1 MTHTRKVHVI
11 ACGVLAADLRRTAE
25 RLGVMVTED
34 YLPGGLHESPMRLR
48 EELQAAIDRASDAGV
63 ADRIAI
69 GYGVCGRGTV
79 GIAARNIPLAIPRVH
94 DCIALFLGSDAEYR
108 RQFARYPGTYYI
120 STGWFL
126 EKVQPEP
133 QKECKGGRSARSD
146 RVDHLADKYGR
157 ENAEAIVHFMD
168 SWRRN
173 YQRAAFIDT
182 GAGQAER
189 HAEYARA
196 MAAECGWEYEEI
208 PGDLSLL
215 EKTLAAEAS
224 TDEVLVVQPGCVT
237 RYDPLEGGLTA
248 WRPGEG
254 PAPGEGGRRVLTDAG
269 GTGAPDGPDVSLG
282 VGIDAGG
289 TYTDVVVYDFEDGR
303 VVAKSKALTTRW
315 DYARGI
321 REALDGV
328 DADLLGRVSL
338 ASVSTTLAT
347 NAIVEGQGQ
356 PVGLLLMPPP
366 GAFDPSTLGCEP
378 HAVLGGRLD
387 IGGNEIEPVDARE
400 VISTADAMIRTHGV
414 QAFAV
419 SGYAGSI
426 NPAHEIEVK
435 RILRERTGLSVTCGH
450 ELSELLNF
458 RVRAVTAVLNAR
470 IIPRLARLIAD
481 VERVLSDDGIDAPI
495 MVVKGDGTLMSTATA
510 LERPVE
516 TVLSGPAAS
525 VAGARRL
532 TGCTD
537 ALVTDVGGTT
547 TDTASIVGGAV
558 RVCDRGAS
566 VGGVRTHVK
575 ALEMRTAGLG
585 GDSVISA
592 GPDGI
597 RIGPE
602 RVAPVSWAATH
613 GEDGAAEALNHLA
626 RDLDHCEGE
635 SRPMELLVLA
645 DRSGRDEGLT
655 DTQRRAIE
663 VLRRRPH
670 SLCELAGAIG
680 VEHWRLLDLRVL
692 AETGLVQRCG
702 LTPTDLLHVTGDF
715 RRWDHEFAAA
725 YLDLFARLGDRDAGP
740 LCDELLDRVIRAL
753 AGELL
758 THQTAGRIDL
768 REDCDACRAMLD
780 AMLTGEGEGYS
791 LTAKLTRPVI
801 GIGAPVHS
809 FLPQAA
815 ALLGAEAIIPPD
827 ADVANAVGAIT
838 SHVSVSHEVR
848 IRGDEAGRFAVDG
861 LPGSRTFRKLD
872 EAESYAAAELER
884 LIRRAADEAGAGDG
898 RVRIVSED
906 HVSTAADGTE
916 VFLWRTITG
925 QVTARPDAARL
936 AATGVRTG
944 RNAAL

>member
-25 RLGVMVTED
+25 RLGVTVTED

-79 GIAARNIPLAIPRVH
+79 GIAARDIPLAIPRVH

-133 QKECKGGRSARSD
+133 QKQCKGGRSARSD
-146 RVDHLADKYGR
+146 RVEHLADKYGR

-182 GAGQAER
+182 GAGQGER

-215 EKTLAAEAS
+215 AETLTAEAS

-254 PAPGEGGRRVLTDAG
+254 PAPGETGRRVLTDAG
-269 GTGAPDGPDVSLG
+269 PGGDSENADVRLG
-282 VGIDAGG
+282 LGIDAGG

-328 DADLLGRVSL
+328 DAGLLGRVSL

-366 GAFDPSTLGCEP
+366 GAFDPSSLGCHP
-378 HAVLGGRLD
+378 FAVVGGRLD
-387 IGGNEIEPVDARE
+387 IGGNEVEPVDPDE
-400 VISTADAMIRTHGV
+400 VVAKADAMVRSGGV
-414 QAFAV
+414 RAFAV

-426 NPAHEIEVK
+426 NPAHELEVK

-532 TGCTD
+532 TGCAD
-537 ALVTDVGGTT
+537 ALVVDVGGTT

-558 RVCDRGAS
+558 RVCEDGAR

-575 ALEMRTAGLG
+575 ALDMRTAGLG

-592 GPDGI
+592 DADGV

-602 RVAPVSWAATH
+602 RVAPVSWAAAAH
-613 GEDGAAEALNHLA
+613 GDDGAAGALDHLA
-626 RDLDHCEGE
+626 RNLDHCEGE

-645 DRSGRDEGLT
+645 DRSGSGEDLT
-655 DTQRRAIE
+655 DTQCRAIE
-663 VLRRRPH
+663 ALRRRPH
-670 SLCELAGAIG
+670 SLCELAGAAG
-680 VEHWRLLDLRVL
+680 VEHWRLLDLRALV
-692 AETGLVQRCG
+692 ETGLVQRCG

-715 RRWDHEFAAA
+715 RRWDHDFAAA
-725 YLDLFARLGDRDAGP
+725 YLDLFARMLARDAGS
-740 LCDELLDRVIRAL
+740 LCDELLDRVVRSL
-753 AGELL
+753 ASELL
-758 THQTAGRIDL
+758 TRQMAGRIDL
-768 REDCDACRAMLD
+768 SDDCDACRALVD
-780 AMLTGEGEGYS
+780 AMLTGEGEGFS
-791 LTAKLTRPVI
+791 LRAKLTRPVI

-848 IRGDEAGRFAVDG
+848 IRGDEAGLFAVDG
-861 LPGSRTFRKLD
+861 LPGSRTFRRLD
-872 EAESYAAAELER
+872 EAEAYAAAELET

-906 HVSTAADGTE
+906 HVSKAADGTE
-916 VFLWRTITG
+916 VFLWRAIAG

-936 AATGVRTG
+936 ATSR
-944 RNAAL
+944 RCAAP